1 MAKVY
6 FRRRKGHHDT
16 AGVTRCENTQ
26 HSCFCT
32 SQALTQLYTIW
43 TWTTPKQNFPS
54 CMRTEDKQENWLLTR
69 HFFLPLAIAKRKTLH
84 THWAIARSVTGMRH
98 HLQKS
103 NTKCLILAQIHYSH
117 LTVMTKTTSKGSLAK
132 QQVCTRS
139 VYLLPRVS
147 HQDNNSIF
155 FEQLPAPLFFSTG
168 HTSSYWKATDPQ
180 MCCVWFAYLNMQITA
195 KRVIFMLHIF
205 AEKLNVQNVYCNNY
219 WFHGIS
225 TKGCK
230 SSK

>member
-1 MAKVY
+1 MWK
-6 FRRRKGHHDT
+6 
-16 AGVTRCENTQ
+16 
-26 HSCFCT
+26 HSAQLFLHF
-32 SQALTQLYTIW
+32 SSPNLALHNLDVDNSETKFPQLYANRKQTGELAANMAFLFATINS
-43 TWTTPKQNFPS
+43 TMQNPS
-54 CMRTEDKQENWLLTR
+54 HTSG
-69 HFFLPLAIAKRKTLH
+69 HRKERY
-84 THWAIARSVTGMRH
+84 WYEAPR

-117 LTVMTKTTSKGSLAK
+117 LTVMTKTTSKGSLSK
-132 QQVCTRS
+132 QQVHTRS